1 MARPSNLEAL
11 LDEDH
16 SVWTTQT
23 DPSLTSLEVST
34 QLSLMSLTYSV
45 FEPLAVKGPS
55 LMSKAGTMKQFL

>member
-1 MARPSNLEAL
+1 MARPSSLEAL

-23 DPSLTSLEVST
+23 DPSLPSLEVST
-34 QLSLMSLTYSV
+34 QLSLMSLTDSV

-55 LMSKAGTMKQFL
+55 LKSKARTMKQFL